1 MSGVTKHI
9 FNQEVRDI
17 LSMWDCEI
25 KTIEPL
31 LPKEYSSGDIITL
44 LKEFYPHEW
53 HSVEIKYVYYQT
65 KDRYIKRK
73 FGKSRYH
80 MKAPE
85 VLLMDASR
93 CKKILSK
100 EYQRIHFD
108 NYTEESGVL
117 ARENLWLKRKPKI
130 ERVNQKI
137 EKALSKVQQVTPSF
151 IDQLIGLYERKNT
164 SQKDRRYILL
174 ELKKYYSDK
183 IIQFFFK
190 LNDTELNKQLRWE
203 AFYHLQSFNY
213 QPRARRQKYM
223 QVHTKNKKR
232 KEFLKEVYPFETY
245 EIPQNPNE
253 LEYRIE
259 NSREQKIKEY
269 DFFISHSSKDGTIV
283 QKLIRAE
290 NQNGKNI
297 FCDWINDVDYLKRH
311 LLCEATL
318 KVLEKRMEQSKAM
331 IFVVS
336 ENSRNSVWC
345 KYELNYFTE
354 LGKPI
359 YCISKEAIDEGNICL
374 DKMSDP
380 WFLDADYKAMA
391 LIEGRTAS
399 PWIYNELSLADMIEI
414 RPINCYRDKFLQ
426 FSHRAYDAVNESSSL
441 QIKYEV
447 GKMLRS
453 FISLSKYDLISCA
466 KEWRAN
472 KKSFQ
477 SALDYI
483 YLSKDIIIKQDV
495 LIS

>member
-9 FNQEVRDI
+9 FNHEICDI
-17 LSMWDCEI
+17 LSMWNSEI
-25 KTIEPL
+25 KTIQPL
-31 LPKEYSSGDIITL
+31 LPKEYSIGDIIDL
-44 LKEFYPHEW
+44 LGEFYPHEW
-53 HSVEIKYVYYQT
+53 HSVEIKYIYYQT

-73 FGKSRYH
+73 FGKNRYN

-85 VLLMDASR
+85 VLLIKASL
-93 CKKILSK
+93 CSKILSN
-100 EYQRIHFD
+100 EYRCIHRD
-108 NYTEESGVL
+108 NYTEESRIL
-117 ARENLWLKRKPKI
+117 ARENLWKRRKPKI

-137 EKALSKVQQVTPSF
+137 EKALSKTQQVTPCF
-151 IDQLIGLYERKNT
+151 IDQLIGLYERRNT

-213 QPRARRQKYM
+213 HPRARRQKYM
-223 QVHTKNKKR
+223 QIHTKNKKR
-232 KEFLKEVYPFETY
+232 KKFLKEVYPFETY

-253 LEYRIE
+253 LGYRID
-259 NSREQKIKEY
+259 NSKEQKIKEY
-269 DFFISHSSKDGTIV
+269 DYFISHSSKDSTHV

-331 IFVVS
+331 IFVTS
-336 ENSRNSVWC
+336 ENSINSIWC

-359 YCISKEAIDEGNICL
+359 YCISKEAINEKNFRLNKMKDTWYL
-374 DKMSDP
+374 DP
-380 WFLDADYKAMA
+380 GYKTMA
-391 LIEGRTAS
+391 LIEGK
-399 PWIYNELSLADMIEI
+399 N
-414 RPINCYRDKFLQ
+414 IN
-426 FSHRAYDAVNESSSL
+426 V
-441 QIKYEV
+441 
-447 GKMLRS
+447 
-453 FISLSKYDLISCA
+453 
-466 KEWRAN
+466 
-472 KKSFQ
+472 
-477 SALDYI
+477 
-483 YLSKDIIIKQDV
+483 
-495 LIS
+495 

>member
-1 MSGVTKHI
+1 MPGVTKHI
-9 FNQEVRDI
+9 FNHEIYDI
-17 LSMWDCEI
+17 LSMFNYEI
-25 KTIEPL
+25 KTVEPL
-31 LPKEYSSGDIITL
+31 LPKEYSSGDIIAL
-44 LKEFYPHEW
+44 LREFYPHEW

-65 KDRYIKRK
+65 KDCYIKRK
-73 FGKSRYH
+73 FVKNRYN
-80 MKAPE
+80 MKAPD
-85 VLLMDASR
+85 VLLMDASQ
-93 CKKILSK
+93 CKEILSK

-108 NYTEESGVL
+108 NYTEESRVL

-137 EKALSKVQQVTPSF
+137 EKALSKTQQVTPSF

-183 IIQFFFK
+183 TIQFFFK

-232 KEFLKEVYPFETY
+232 KKFLREVYPFETY

-269 DFFISHSSKDGTIV
+269 DFFISHSSKDSTCV

-290 NQNGKNI
+290 NQDGKNI

-311 LLCEATL
+311 LLCKATL

-336 ENSRNSVWC
+336 ENSLHSIWC

-359 YCISKEAIDEGNICL
+359 HCISKEAIDEKNFHL
-374 DKMSDP
+374 NKMNDT
-380 WFLDADYKAMA
+380 WFLDSDYKILA
-391 LIEGRTAS
+391 LIEGES
-399 PWIYNELSLADMIEI
+399 
-414 RPINCYRDKFLQ
+414 IN
-426 FSHRAYDAVNESSSL
+426 V
-441 QIKYEV
+441 
-447 GKMLRS
+447 
-453 FISLSKYDLISCA
+453 
-466 KEWRAN
+466 
-472 KKSFQ
+472 
-477 SALDYI
+477 
-483 YLSKDIIIKQDV
+483 
-495 LIS
+495 

>member
-174 ELKKYYSDK
+174 ELKKYYITLSEAIKMAAVVHATCNNQTISFSASDDGK
-183 IIQFFFK
+183 WYDGY
-190 LNDTELNKQLRWE
+190 LNYCVKNRIVSSDEYSSLDAYATRAQIAHIFAKATSDFAVVNDIDYDYIPDVSERSEYADEILALYRAGILTGDERTRAFRPSDTI
-203 AFYHLQSFNY
+203 
-213 QPRARRQKYM
+213 
-223 QVHTKNKKR
+223 T
-232 KEFLKEVYPFETY
+232 
-245 EIPQNPNE
+245 
-253 LEYRIE
+253 
-259 NSREQKIKEY
+259 
-269 DFFISHSSKDGTIV
+269 
-283 QKLIRAE
+283 RAE
-290 NQNGKNI
+290 AAAI
-297 FCDWINDVDYLKRH
+297 I
-311 LLCEATL
+311 
-318 KVLEKRMEQSKAM
+318 
-331 IFVVS
+331 
-336 ENSRNSVWC
+336 SRV
-345 KYELNYFTE
+345 
-354 LGKPI
+354 
-359 YCISKEAIDEGNICL
+359 
-374 DKMSDP
+374 
-380 WFLDADYKAMA
+380 A
-391 LIEGRTAS
+391 LPTTR
-399 PWIYNELSLADMIEI
+399 
-414 RPINCYRDKFLQ
+414 
-426 FSHRAYDAVNESSSL
+426 
-441 QIKYEV
+441 IKIV
-447 GKMLRS
+447 
-453 FISLSKYDLISCA
+453 
-466 KEWRAN
+466 
-472 KKSFQ
+472 
-477 SALDYI
+477 
-483 YLSKDIIIKQDV
+483 
-495 LIS
+495 

>member
-1 MSGVTKHI
+1 
-9 FNQEVRDI
+9 
-17 LSMWDCEI
+17 
-25 KTIEPL
+25 
-31 LPKEYSSGDIITL
+31 
-44 LKEFYPHEW
+44 
-53 HSVEIKYVYYQT
+53 
-65 KDRYIKRK
+65 
-73 FGKSRYH
+73 
-80 MKAPE
+80 
-85 VLLMDASR
+85 MDASR

-130 ERVNQKI
+130 ERVNQMI

-151 IDQLIGLYERKNT
+151 IDQLIGLYA

-391 LIEGRTAS
+391 LIEGK
-399 PWIYNELSLADMIEI
+399 N
-414 RPINCYRDKFLQ
+414 
-426 FSHRAYDAVNESSSL
+426 
-441 QIKYEV
+441 IK
-447 GKMLRS
+447 
-453 FISLSKYDLISCA
+453 A
-466 KEWRAN
+466 
-472 KKSFQ
+472 
-477 SALDYI
+477 
-483 YLSKDIIIKQDV
+483 
-495 LIS
+495 